1 MPKVNT
7 EIFLVNNFQ
16 TAVCSGNYLVFVYKN
31 VLLIVFKK
39 LYMYIALHLQFPKN
53 YSPNPHNY
61 PFAALINTP
70 FVLDNGNYFLTA
82 YFVNPGK
89 V

>member
-1 MPKVNT
+1 M
-7 EIFLVNNFQ
+7 
-16 TAVCSGNYLVFVYKN
+16 
-31 VLLIVFKK
+31 FKK

-53 YSPNPHNY
+53 YSPNPNNY
-61 PFAALINTP
+61 PFAAMINTP